1 MHLSTPLLSTHL
13 LSTYNDAGLLCNVSF
28 NGKTSN
34 ANQYAYRGDLVLEEG
49 EIADAQGRRMPPTTV
64 VRQAIVL
71 ASDAKITLL
80 IGALHE
86 LALLDLVMA
95 RYLKDFD
102 TNTHLLFFVE
112 NIGKPLKIDLSGF
125 NAVVLPITDTSVWN
139 ETIDE
144 LRLEKDD
151 FKGQS
156 SEDKVVTLLHALSDY
171 KPKYPAMTYQD
182 ALGLTIE
189 VKREGRGAV

>member
-1 MHLSTPLLSTHL
+1 MLLSEYKN
-13 LSTYNDAGLLCNVSF
+13 SNLLCNVSID
-28 NGKTSN
+28 GKTSR
-34 ANQYAYRGDLVLEEG
+34 ANEYAYRGDLVLEEG
-49 EIADAQGRRMPPTTV
+49 EIADAQGRRMPPITV

-71 ASDAKITLL
+71 ASDTKITLL

-86 LALLDLVMA
+86 LSLLDQVIA
-95 RYLKDFD
+95 RYAKDFD
-102 TNTHLLFFVE
+102 PTIHLLFFIE
-112 NIGKPLKIDLSGF
+112 NIGKPMKTELGGF
-125 NAVVLPITDTSVWN
+125 KAVLLPIADTSVWN

-156 SEDKVVTLLHALSDY
+156 SEDKVVTLLRTLSDY
-171 KPKYPAMTYQD
+171 NPKYETVTYQD
-182 ALGLTIE
+182 AQSKTIA